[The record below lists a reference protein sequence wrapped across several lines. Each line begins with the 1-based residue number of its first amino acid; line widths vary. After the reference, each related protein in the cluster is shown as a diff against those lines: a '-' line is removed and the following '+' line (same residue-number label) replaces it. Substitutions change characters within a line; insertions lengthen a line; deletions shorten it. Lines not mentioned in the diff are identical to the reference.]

1 MKAFEGSDD
10 GLRVIILDRCD
21 LGDDGGHTL
30 AASLGKI
37 EGERIVCEIIFRHM
51 NMTDNALGAIVPSM
65 RGFEYLG
72 ELAFVNCNIANTIA
86 LSNMLEDPKCNLRKL
101 SLHGVSITSNS
112 LIRLADAVAKNVSLK
127 CLYLNLGSY
136 DDRVMAAF
144 SLALGDASS
153 PNATFLSN
161 HSIRFLLCLNSRAI
175 RYPDN
180 LKRSLQL
187 GGFQLNCSG
196 NDKGDIAIKK
206 ILLYH
211 EHLDMTSC
219 FEWELKLLP
228 HVIKWFEQAG
238 RCVENKDTSLS
249 SRKLDAIYQFTRAMP
264 LTVVAKTDCWEK
276 RQEMTKRKMF
286 GVTWLRKGFEGH
298 FEFIPSPIGGA
309 LVCLFLAVV
318 IGGTLSVFSFKGDE
332 LIF

>member
-1 MKAFEGSDD
+1 
-10 GLRVIILDRCD
+10 
-21 LGDDGGHTL
+21 
-30 AASLGKI
+30 
-37 EGERIVCEIIFRHM
+37 
-51 NMTDNALGAIVPSM
+51 
-65 RGFEYLG
+65 
-72 ELAFVNCNIANTIA
+72 
-86 LSNMLEDPKCNLRKL
+86 
-101 SLHGVSITSNS
+101 
-112 LIRLADAVAKNVSLK
+112 
-127 CLYLNLGSY
+127 
-136 DDRVMAAF
+136 
-144 SLALGDASS
+144 
-153 PNATFLSN
+153 
-161 HSIRFLLCLNSRAI
+161 
-175 RYPDN
+175 
-180 LKRSLQL
+180 
-187 GGFQLNCSG
+187 
-196 NDKGDIAIKK
+196 
-206 ILLYH
+206 
-211 EHLDMTSC
+211 MTSC